1 MRRAAQFK
9 HISSGRDGGFI
20 IVAVL
25 WIMMA
30 LATLVST
37 YAVYVVRTAYAVGA
51 SDDRVKAEALFT
63 AALELTAYQLTSV
76 PKEKRPPNGEFNFR
90 MGQATVVLEFHSEG
104 ARIDLN
110 AASKE
115 FLSSLFVVLGAKPA
129 DADDYADRIVAWRTG
144 GGAQSAQDDAES
156 DAYRLA
162 GRNYKPRRAPF
173 QNVGELWLVL
183 GLPPAMVERALP
195 YVTVFN
201 GKADVN
207 ILDAPAMVIAALP
220 GVGPQQVNAVLA
232 ARQSTTDGQAVL
244 AALGQVKGGATV
256 EGGRAVRVSV
266 NIQFDG
272 GSRAGAEIVMLVND
286 DVDEPY
292 RVLSWRD
299 DFDQIAPARDRDRMP

>member
-1 MRRAAQFK
+1 
-9 HISSGRDGGFI
+9 
-20 IVAVL
+20 V
-25 WIMMA
+25 
-30 LATLVST
+30 
-37 YAVYVVRTAYAVGA
+37 
-51 SDDRVKAEALFT
+51 
-63 AALELTAYQLTSV
+63 ELTAYQLTSA
-76 PKEKRPPNGEFNFR
+76 PKEKRPPSGEFNFR

-129 DADDYADRIVAWRTG
+129 DADEYADRIVAWRTG
-144 GGAQSAQDDAES
+144 GESQSAPDDTES

-162 GRNYKPRRAPF
+162 GRTYKPRRAPF

-183 GLPPAMVERALP
+183 GLPPAMVERAMP

-201 GKADVN
+201 GKPEIN

-220 GVGPQQVNAVLA
+220 GVGAQQVNAVLA
-232 ARQSTTDGQAVL
+232 ARRSTTDGQAVL
-244 AALGQVKGGATV
+244 EALGQVKGGATI
-256 EGGRAVRVSV
+256 EGGRAVRVTV
-266 NIQFDG
+266 NIKFDSG
-272 GSRAGAEIVMLVND
+272 GRSSAEIVMLVND

-299 DFDQIAPARDRDRMP
+299 DFDQIMPTPARDRMP